1 MASLPPVPSGLLQ
14 LISPSKARSAVAQK
28 KKKKPRRQQRLIN
41 ERETNKDGRHQKAQP
56 TGSCGLPL
64 NAKQQTHSGET
75 LLLLKLDSATESE
88 HAAHIWAP
96 LGCIRSNSQ
105 TDRSFVEE
113 KLGISDSSCS

>member
-28 KKKKPRRQQRLIN
+28 KKKPRRQQRLIN
-41 ERETNKDGRHQKAQP
+41 DRETNKDGRRQKAQP

-88 HAAHIWAP
+88 HAAP
-96 LGCIRSNSQ
+96 YLGPSGLHQEQFPNGSQ
-105 TDRSFVEE
+105 
-113 KLGISDSSCS
+113 LC